1 MGWLMDFEEVMF
13 DVWVDYQIV
22 LVCVVELFIFFVK
35 IVWLVEFDLVVI
47 FVKVEVV

>member
-1 MGWLMDFEEVMF
+1 M
-13 DVWVDYQIV
+13 